1 MSSSSPAGLKAS
13 LEAKQ
18 WAKKRA
24 DATRA
29 AEAKRLARPRHY
41 LSTLL
46 ELTHACTAN
55 PNPNPNQAREAG
67 SSCSASGFRGGGG
80 RLRAW
85 TRGSGAGHAS
95 VRVRPSA
102 ARR

>member
-1 MSSSSPAGLKAS
+1 MSSSPAGLKAS

-46 ELTHACTAN
+46 ELTHASRMFARLTLTLTLTRRER
-55 PNPNPNQAREAG
+55 QAA
-67 SSCSASGFRGGGG
+67 A
-80 RLRAW
+80 
-85 TRGSGAGHAS
+85 
-95 VRVRPSA
+95 A
-102 ARR
+102 ARAASEAAAAALPACVYAWRSLRSQ